1 MKMYYIQRLIWTGC
15 LAAVLTGCSN
25 WLDVQPYDQISEEA
39 LSRTEE
45 GFQKMLN
52 GIYIDL
58 NDEALYGKTLTV
70 EMVEIMGGVYEI
82 GSDVLVWGNYPDLK
96 NYNYGTIY
104 WRDRLDKTWDKAY
117 ALILNCNKLLTNIEG
132 KQELF
137 TGDNYNIIR
146 GEALAL
152 RAMLHFDMLRLFG
165 PVYSVNSEATS
176 IPYYTVETLAPEP
189 LLAASKVIENILADL
204 QEARILLNNDPVRT
218 LGTRMYSPE
227 DGSSNFLYYR
237 SLRLNYFAVTGLAA
251 RVSLYAGQKTEART
265 YAREVIQAVDNG
277 IFPFVDQYSVGTLAE
292 DPDRIFSTEVL
303 FALSNNNRGQLFRDL
318 FSPARYPNM
327 VFRMETGLLENLI
340 FGGTAGGDID
350 DYRCQA
356 NWITSGTTRYFYKY
370 SDMNETGRIEN
381 TMIPLLRTGE
391 MYLIAAESQSD
402 NLSGGTP
409 YVNILRSKRKVSNI
423 GTLTPELLQYE
434 YIRELCGEGQL
445 FFMYKRMNTR
455 ILRSA
460 TESNNVAPSNAVF
473 VVPLPDTEVNN
484 R

>member
-1 MKMYYIQRLIWTGC
+1 MKMYIQRLIWTGC
-15 LAAVLTGCSN
+15 LAAMLSGCSK

-39 LSRTEE
+39 LSNTEE
-45 GFQKMLN
+45 GFQKQLN
-52 GIYIDL
+52 GIYIEL

-70 EMVEIMGGVYEI
+70 EMVEIMGGAYEI
-82 GSDVLVWGNYPDLK
+82 GDDALVWSNYPDLK

-117 ALILNCNKLLTNIEG
+117 ALILNCNKLLANIEG

-137 TGDNYNIIR
+137 TDDNYNIIR

-165 PVYSVNSEATS
+165 PVYSTNSEMVS
-176 IPYYTVETLAPEP
+176 IPYYTAETHSPES
-189 LLAASKVIENILADL
+189 LLAASKVIDNILTDL
-204 QEARILLNNDPVRT
+204 KEALILLNNDPVRT

-237 SLRLNYFAVTGLAA
+237 SLRLNYYAVTGLAA
-251 RVSLYAGQKTEART
+251 RVSLYAGQKTEARG
-265 YAREVIQAVDNG
+265 YARTVIQAVDNG
-277 IFPFVDQYSVGTLAE
+277 IFPFVDRYSVGSVAS

-303 FALSNNNRGQLFRDL
+303 FALSNNNRGQLFRDF
-318 FSPARYPNM
+318 FSPSRYPNM
-327 VFRMETGLLENLI
+327 VFRMETGLLENFI
-340 FGGTAGGDID
+340 FGGRNGGDID
-350 DYRCQA
+350 DFRCQA
-356 NWITSGTTRYFYKY
+356 NWISSGSTRYFYKY
-370 SDMNETGRIEN
+370 SDMEETGRIEN

-391 MYLIAAESQSD
+391 MYLILAESQSD
-402 NLSGGTP
+402 NLSGGTA
-409 YVNILRSKRKVSNI
+409 YVNLLRSKRNVANI
-423 GTLTPELLQYE
+423 ETLTPEGLQYE
-434 YIRELCGEGQL
+434 YIRELYGEGQL

-460 TESNNVAPSNAVF
+460 TEADNVPPSNAVF
-473 VVPLPDTEVNN
+473 VVPLPETETDN